1 MASPRRIERLNVV
14 IREELAKI
22 LIREIEFPIGVLV
35 TVSRVRAAEDLF
47 NAEIALSVLPTEQ
60 GEAALKLLGEHIFD
74 IQQLLN
80 KRLRMRPVPKIRFV
94 QDTTEAEAAEVE
106 AELYKL
112 QKSGDRG

>member
-22 LIREIEFPIGVLV
+22 LIREIEFPTGALV
-35 TVSRVRAAEDLF
+35 TVSRVRVAEDLF

-60 GEAALKLLGEHIFD
+60 GKAVLKLLGEHIFD

-106 AELYKL
+106 EKLYKM
-112 QKSGDRG
+112 KNAD